1 MLKFPSKDKRL
12 LVEQGELVDNRSR
25 DFIKGALGLTG
36 KKVEATR
43 HTVLSGPP
51 GVGKTYGTT
60 EECENANVKYIVI
73 PPGTSDPALIMKVA
87 WGVYNLG
94 EDEELVV
101 ILDDADDVVFGD
113 YKTLNKWKIALADTD
128 YDLGL
133 IPTLNHSVSM
143 TGTINQL
150 EKVGKEKL
158 AEALKSFQSPDE
170 VGVSIPTDKVR
181 FIILCNLDLEDPKVF
196 SRTPKMKSAVDP
208 VLDRMNYKRIDMDW
222 EKQWGWLAFVLGK
235 TQPFDDYPLEDSQK
249 VDLLKWMY
257 DNWQNLRSTSY
268 RTVEKLAEDMI
279 NYPDEYEDHWREKL
293 KGH

>member
-1 MLKFPSKDKRL
+1 MLKFPSKEKRL

-43 HTVLSGPP
+43 HTILSGPP

-60 EECENANVKYIVI
+60 EECENASVKYIVI
-73 PPGTSDPALIMKVA
+73 PPGITDAALVMKIA
-87 WGVYNLG
+87 FAVYNLKP
-94 EDEELVV
+94 DEELIV
-101 ILDDADDVVFGD
+101 ILDDADDVVFSD

-128 YDLGL
+128 YELGL
-133 IPTLNHSVSM
+133 IPTLNHAVSM

-150 EKVGKEKL
+150 EKVGKQEL
-158 AEALKSFQSPDE
+158 ADALKSFQSPDE
-170 VGVSIPTDKVR
+170 VGVSIPTDRVR

-196 SRTPKMKSAVDP
+196 SRNAKLKSAIDP

-222 EKQWGWLAFVLGK
+222 QKQWGWLAFVLGQ
-235 TQPFDDYPLEDSQK
+235 TQPFEDFPLENHQK
-249 VDLLKWMY
+249 IDLLKWMY

-293 KGH
+293 RGH